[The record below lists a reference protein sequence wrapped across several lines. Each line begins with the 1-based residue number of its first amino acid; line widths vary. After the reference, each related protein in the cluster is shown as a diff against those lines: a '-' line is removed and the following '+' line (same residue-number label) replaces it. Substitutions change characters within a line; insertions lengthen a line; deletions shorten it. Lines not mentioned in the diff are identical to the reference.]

1 MRKEEER
8 NRQRE
13 RGKETQ
19 KNSKRYGSKDTKA
32 ARDREMEAKGDE
44 VEQKVKNTTVHS
56 RFQFYGIWPNLLE
69 MTSKQA
75 TTTAENTKKMITY
88 TQIDRDPCI
97 FRIGQNDH
105 FKFSSSML

>member
-1 MRKEEER
+1 MKKRDK
-8 NRQRE
+8 
-13 RGKETQ
+13 

-32 ARDREMEAKGDE
+32 ARDRDMEAKGDE
-44 VEQKVKNTTVHS
+44 VKQKMKHKTVHS